1 MADDMVSAVTSIFAG
16 ESDHKIQSEKL
27 KALLLE
33 ILSLQSNEDTISNN
47 VNKLA
52 EAVVNQESVSMVV
65 SRQFVSDVVTA
76 MEQLAPSI
84 VKKIAIGLLSTIHS
98 RHISYEEQSAK
109 LRFKLADIYE
119 MEGEN
124 REAAKTLMA
133 IPLETGQRSYPAEL
147 KMRTYLRIAQLALEY
162 GDAADAEAFVN
173 RASMLQNDAKNEQLN
188 VMYKAQYA
196 RVLDHRRKFI
206 EAAQRSYPAELKMR
220 TYLRIAQLALE
231 YGDAADAE
239 AFVNRAS
246 MLQNDAKNEQLN
258 VMYKAQYARVL
269 DHRRKFIEAAQRYYE
284 LSLVPLLTNS
294 EKMQA
299 LMNAVACA
307 ILASPG
313 VQRSRM
319 LTTLFKDERC
329 ERLSSHSVLQKMHL
343 ERLIRHDEVSEFE
356 KSLAPHQREVH
367 DGCSIL
373 QRAVVEH
380 NVIAVS
386 NIFTSI
392 NFDSLAHLLEV
403 DVKRAEKVTWQMIA
417 EKRISGS
424 VDQLD
429 GFVHFKRKEALVEWD
444 EQIGELC
451 QHINRIAD
459 MIVEQHK
466 EWAEARIESRPAATT

>member
-1 MADDMVSAVTSIFAG
+1 MTDEITNAVASIFTG
-16 ESDHKIQSEKL
+16 ESDHKIQSERL

-33 ILSLQSNEDTISNN
+33 VLSGDTDEDTVCNN

-52 EAVVNQESVSMVV
+52 EAVVNHESVSMVV
-65 SRQFVSDVVTA
+65 ARQVVSDIVTA
-76 MEQLAPSI
+76 VDQLAPAV
-84 VKKIAIGLLSTIHS
+84 VKKIAVGLLSTIHS
-98 RHISYEEQSAK
+98 RHISYEEQVAQ

-133 IPLETGQRSYPAEL
+133 IPLETGQRSYPPEL

-196 RVLDHRRKFI
+196 RVLDHRC
-206 EAAQRSYPAELKMR
+206 
-220 TYLRIAQLALE
+220 
-231 YGDAADAE
+231 
-239 AFVNRAS
+239 
-246 MLQNDAKNEQLN
+246 
-258 VMYKAQYARVL
+258 
-269 DHRRKFIEAAQRYYE
+269 KFIEAAQRYYE

-299 LMNAVACA
+299 LMNAVSCA

-329 ERLSSHSVLQKMHL
+329 ERLPSHGVLQKMHL
-343 ERLIRHDEVSEFE
+343 ERLIKHDEMSEFE
-356 KSLAPHQREVH
+356 KSLAAHQREVH

-373 QRAVVEH
+373 QRAVIEH

-386 NIFTSI
+386 NIFSNI
-392 NFDSLAHLLEV
+392 SFENLAHLLDV

-417 EKRISGS
+417 ENRICGS
-424 VDQLD
+424 IDQLD
-429 GFVHFKRKEALVEWD
+429 CFVHFKRKDALAEWD

-451 QHINRIAD
+451 QHVNN
-459 MIVEQHK
+459 IVDLIVDAHK
-466 EWAEARIESRPAATT
+466 EWAEARIGSGRVAAAS

>member
-133 IPLETGQRSYPAEL
+133 IPLETG
-147 KMRTYLRIAQLALEY
+147 
-162 GDAADAEAFVN
+162 
-173 RASMLQNDAKNEQLN
+173 
-188 VMYKAQYA
+188 
-196 RVLDHRRKFI
+196 
-206 EAAQRSYPAELKMR
+206 QRSYPAELKMR

-424 VDQLD
+424 IDQLD

-466 EWAEARIESRPAATT
+466 EWAEARIESRPAATA

>member
-1 MADDMVSAVTSIFAG
+1 MADEITNAVASIFTG
-16 ESDHKIQSEKL
+16 ESDHKIQSERL

-33 ILSLQSNEDTISNN
+33 ILSGNADEDTICNN

-65 SRQFVSDVVTA
+65 ARQVVSDIVNA
-76 MEQLAPSI
+76 MDQLAPTV
-84 VKKIAIGLLSTIHS
+84 VKKVAIGLLSTIHS
-98 RHISYEEQSAK
+98 RHISYEEQVAQ

-124 REAAKTLMA
+124 KEAAKTLMA
-133 IPLETGQRSYPAEL
+133 IPLETGQRSYPPEL

-196 RVLDHRRKFI
+196 RVLDHRC
-206 EAAQRSYPAELKMR
+206 
-220 TYLRIAQLALE
+220 
-231 YGDAADAE
+231 
-239 AFVNRAS
+239 
-246 MLQNDAKNEQLN
+246 
-258 VMYKAQYARVL
+258 
-269 DHRRKFIEAAQRYYE
+269 KFIEAAQRYYE

-299 LMNAVACA
+299 LMNAVSCA

-343 ERLIRHDEVSEFE
+343 ERLIKHDEMSEFE

-373 QRAVVEH
+373 QRAVIEH

-386 NIFTSI
+386 NIFTNVSFE
-392 NFDSLAHLLEV
+392 NLAHLLDV

-417 EKRISGS
+417 ENRICGS
-424 VDQLD
+424 IDQLD
-429 GFVHFKRKEALVEWD
+429 GFVHFKRKDALAEWD

-451 QHINRIAD
+451 QHVNN
-459 MIVEQHK
+459 IVDLIVDAHK
-466 EWAEARIESRPAATT
+466 EWAEARIESGRIAATS